1 MSSHLL
7 KKLGFIGVAAALGFP
22 ALATAQT
29 ASGDP
34 IVIGVSGPLTGPSAQ
49 YGTLWKQ
56 GFDLALEKIN
66 ASGGIKGRPL
76 AYTFEDSQSDPRQAI
91 AIAQKFINDP
101 KIAVEVGD
109 FSSTASM
116 AASPLYQRGRL
127 VQFGFTNSHPKFT
140 DTGDYMW
147 SNSIPQSQE
156 QPLVADFA
164 IKTLGMKK
172 IAVLH
177 LNTDWGTTAKNL
189 FVEAAG
195 KLGAEV
201 VATEGYLPDEKDF
214 RATLVKVKAANPDG
228 IILESYYN
236 DGALIARQIR
246 DLGIKTPI
254 MGVGSIYSPDFIK
267 LAGPAAEGVYSSV
280 YFVPTSDR
288 KEVKDFVAAFK
299 AKYATDPNSF
309 NAMAY
314 DTFNLL
320 AEVMRR
326 YGTGRD
332 DIKDG
337 LGKIN
342 GISSVIFPR
351 VQFDPKTRRLSGP
364 EVTGLVVKNGAFQ
377 IYKP

>member
-1 MSSHLL
+1 ML
-7 KKLGFIGVAAALGFP
+7 AAAFP
-22 ALATAQT
+22 ASAQT
-29 ASGDP
+29 PSGEP
-34 IVIGVSGPLTGPSAQ
+34 VVIGVSGPLTGPSAQ

-56 GFDLALEKIN
+56 GFDLALDRIN
-66 ASGGIKGRPL
+66 ASGGINGRPL
-76 AYTFEDSQSDPRQAI
+76 AYTFEDSQSDPRQSV

-116 AASPLYQRGRL
+116 AASPLYQRGQL

-140 DTGDYMW
+140 TTGDYMW

-172 IAVLH
+172 IAVIH
-177 LNTDWGTTAKNL
+177 LNTDWGTTAKDF

-195 KLGAEV
+195 KLGAEI

-214 RATLVKVKAANPDG
+214 RATLVRIKAANPDG
-228 IILESYYN
+228 IVMESYYN

-246 DLGIKTPI
+246 DLGFTIPVLGI
-254 MGVGSIYSPDFIK
+254 GSIYSPDFIK

-280 YFVPTSDR
+280 YFVPNSPR
-288 KEVKDFVAAFK
+288 KEVQDFVSAFQ
-299 AKYATDPNSF
+299 AKYETTPNNF

-314 DTFNLL
+314 DTFNIL

-326 YGTGRD
+326 YGTAREE
-332 DIKDG
+332 IKDG
-337 LGKIN
+337 LGKIS
-342 GISSVIFPR
+342 GIGSVIFPE
-351 VQFDPKTRRLSGP
+351 VKFDLETRRISGP
-364 EVTGLVVKNGAFQ
+364 QVTGLVVKNGEFQ
-377 IYKP
+377 IYQP